1 MRSLEPDSAAKIL
14 LRGTNWVGDAVMS
27 IPAMREI
34 RRLFPRAQISLLVRS
49 WVKDVYSAVE
59 FIDEVI
65 EYDNAGLHRGVRGL
79 LRLCSD
85 LRSRRF
91 DLAIL
96 LQNAIEAAIISRL
109 AVVPRILGYARDG
122 RGPLLTHP
130 IRIDPEI
137 KQLHQVYYYLGIL
150 KGAGLLE
157 PQSWPERNLVGSIRI
172 GVTDKDLRDA
182 DVLLAERGV
191 RRGEIL
197 IGINPGATYG
207 GAKRWLTDRYAEVAD
222 RLASSFAARIL
233 IFGSRSERAIAQSLA
248 GQTRCRPIV
257 MAGLTTLAQLMGLL
271 SRCNLLITNDS
282 GPMHLAAALDVPQI
296 AIFGST
302 SEVATGPLSQRATV
316 IKNPVYCSPCF
327 LRECPIDLRC
337 MTGISVERVVSAA
350 TKLLEGGGP

>member
-1 MRSLEPDSAAKIL
+1 MRSLEPDSASKIL
-14 LRGTNWVGDAVMS
+14 IRGTNWVGDAVMS

-34 RRLFPRAQISLLVRS
+34 RRLFPRARISLLVRS

-59 FIDEVI
+59 FVDEVI

-96 LQNAIEAAIISRL
+96 LQNAIEAAIIARL
-109 AVVPRILGYARDG
+109 AAIPRILGYARDG
-122 RGPLLTHP
+122 RGPLLTHRV
-130 IRIDPEI
+130 RIDPEI
-137 KQLHQVYYYLGIL
+137 KRLHQVYYYLGIL
-150 KGAGLLE
+150 RGAGLLE
-157 PQSWPERNLVGSIRI
+157 PQSCSKTDLVGSIKI
-172 GVTDKDLRDA
+172 GVSDKDLRDA
-182 DVLLAERGV
+182 DVLLEERGV

-222 RLASSFAARIL
+222 RLASGYAARIIIL
-233 IFGSRSERAIAQSLA
+233 GSRSEHPIAQSLA
-248 GQTRCRPIV
+248 EQTRCRPAV
-257 MAGLTTLAQLMGLL
+257 VAGLTTLGQLMGML

-282 GPMHLAAALDVPQI
+282 GPMHLAAALNVPQI

-316 IKNPVYCSPCF
+316 IKNPVSCSPCF
-327 LRECPIDLRC
+327 LRECPIDFRC
-337 MTGISVERVVSAA
+337 MIGVSVERVVSAA
-350 TKLLEGGGP
+350 AKLLER